1 MFIKTSKNI
10 ISDWLIM
17 LYIPSLIAD
26 TFVTMNLETV
36 ITIFILKFIE
46 F

>member
-1 MFIKTSKNI
+1 MFIETSKNI

-17 LYIPSLIAD
+17 LYMPNLIAD
-26 TFVTMNLETV
+26 TFVRINLEIV